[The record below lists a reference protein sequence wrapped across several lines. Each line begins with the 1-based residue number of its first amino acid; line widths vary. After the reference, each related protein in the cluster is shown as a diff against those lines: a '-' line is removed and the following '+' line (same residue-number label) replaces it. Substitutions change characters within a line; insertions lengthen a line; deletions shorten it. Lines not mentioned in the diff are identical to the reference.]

1 MQQKWGNLYVIDCGD
16 MKTFKIGY
24 TTKDVSER
32 LRQISKGSVL
42 MPYKMS
48 VVMSFE
54 VLTNVSAVESLM
66 HLKFEGHRVNGEWF
80 NLSFVD
86 LVELYQAMWGLSC
99 RQTLHRRWFEIVP
112 EDYRKYIEYGAIDGT
127 VLPFMSASEYSNHLK
142 ELAIIP
148 DFSVF
153 KGATL

>member
-1 MQQKWGNLYVIDCGD
+1 MQPKLGNLYVIDCGD

-32 LRQISKGSVL
+32 LRQISKSSVL

-99 RQTLHRRWFEIVP
+99 RKTLHRRWFEIVP
-112 EDYRKYIEYGAIDGT
+112 EDHKKYIEYGVIDGS

-142 ELAIIP
+142 ELAIVP

-153 KGATL
+153 KVATL